1 MGAIVDVKFNKEEH
15 INQFK
20 KLGVSVIYIY
30 GSQATGLAN
39 HASDIDVGIVFVK
52 PEKYKDKTMEV
63 YTILYCMFADIFP
76 GKEVDIVLLQFAS
89 PTLQFKAASEGV
101 VVYRQSE
108 EAAFGYKEMAVKKY
122 ADIKYFLDLRAQEVL
137 NRI

>member
-1 MGAIVDVKFNKEEH
+1 MSIIANIKFNEAQ

-30 GSQATGLAN
+30 GSQATGLSN
-39 HASDIDVGIVFVK
+39 FASDIDIGVVFSN
-52 PEKYKDKTMEV
+52 PEKYKDKTMKV
-63 YTILYCMFADIFP
+63 YNELYFIFTDIFP
-76 GKEVDIVLLQFAS
+76 GKKVDIVLLQFAS
-89 PTLQFKAASEGV
+89 PTLQFKAVSDGV
-101 VVYRQSE
+101 VIYEKNAQSNFE
-108 EAAFGYKEMAVKKY
+108 YKEAVIKKY